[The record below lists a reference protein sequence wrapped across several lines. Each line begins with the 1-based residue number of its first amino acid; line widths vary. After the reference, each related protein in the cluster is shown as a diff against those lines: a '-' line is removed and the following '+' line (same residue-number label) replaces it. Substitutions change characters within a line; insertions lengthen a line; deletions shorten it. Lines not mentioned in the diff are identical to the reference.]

1 MIWNLNNTY
10 EFRWEDH
17 FVGDDKWY
25 ARTYYQMKQFKSQEQ
40 ANEYVANM
48 LAGNRC
54 LGVLEL
60 TPEYDEILESCDGDK
75 IEDYRELKEFTL

>member
-17 FVGDDKWY
+17 FAGDDKWFV
-25 ARTYYQMKQFKSQEQ
+25 RRYYHMKQFKSQEQ

-60 TPEYDEILESCDGDK
+60 TTEYDEILESCDGDK
-75 IEDYRELKEFTL
+75 IEEFRELKEFTL

>member
-1 MIWNLNNTY
+1 MTWNLNNPY

-17 FVGDDKWY
+17 FVGEDKWF
-25 ARTYYQMKQFKSQEQ
+25 ARKYYQIKQFKSQEQ

-60 TPEYDEILESCDGDK
+60 SPEYDKVLESGDGDK
-75 IEDYRELKEFTL
+75 IEEFRLLKEFTL